1 MFKSVINNVVVL
13 FDPIRG
19 QRLVGKDIYLPIYD
33 PVWGQTGKHYLNIIR
48 KHFTIIHYFRM
59 SISENLTES
68 CLKSNLII
76 IVGPTAVGKTDLCVK
91 LAKAFDTEIL
101 SCDSRQFYRELS
113 IGTAKPTPEEMT
125 GVVHHFID
133 SHSINEYYSAGDFER
148 DAIKILENDIFKR
161 KKVAIMTGGSG
172 LFVKAITDGLDEM
185 PEAPL
190 ALREALMQR
199 LEKGELEAMVEELR
213 QLDPEYCETA
223 DLQNS
228 QRVVRA
234 LEVCLSTGRPF
245 SSFHKKSS
253 IERSFNIIKIGI
265 ERPRE
270 QLYERI
276 NLRMDL
282 MLQNGLMEEVK
293 ALIPYKHHNALQTV
307 GYKEVFEYLDGNY
320 NYQTMVDLL
329 KRNSRRYAKRQMTW
343 FKNQDS
349 FEWFNATDFM
359 GVQAYIASQLQ

>member
-1 MFKSVINNVVVL
+1 
-13 FDPIRG
+13 
-19 QRLVGKDIYLPIYD
+19 
-33 PVWGQTGKHYLNIIR
+33 
-48 KHFTIIHYFRM
+48 M

-101 SCDSRQFYRELS
+101 SCDSRQFYQELS
-113 IGTAKPTPEEMT
+113 IGTAKPTPEEMD
-125 GVVHHFID
+125 GVIHHFVD

-148 DAIKILENDIFKR
+148 DAIKLLENDIFKR

-190 ALREALMQR
+190 ALREELMQR
-199 LEKGELEAMVEELR
+199 LEKGELETMAEELR

-253 IERSFNIIKIGI
+253 VE
-265 ERPRE
+265 
-270 QLYERI
+270 
-276 NLRMDL
+276 
-282 MLQNGLMEEVK
+282 
-293 ALIPYKHHNALQTV
+293 
-307 GYKEVFEYLDGNY
+307 
-320 NYQTMVDLL
+320 
-329 KRNSRRYAKRQMTW
+329 
-343 FKNQDS
+343 
-349 FEWFNATDFM
+349 
-359 GVQAYIASQLQ
+359 

>member
-1 MFKSVINNVVVL
+1 LGIL
-13 FDPIRG
+13 
-19 QRLVGKDIYLPIYD
+19 LE
-33 PVWGQTGKHYLNIIR
+33 
-48 KHFTIIHYFRM
+48 IHQIT
-59 SISENLTES
+59 ISEILTLS
-68 CLKSNLII
+68 SKKSNLII

-101 SCDSRQFYRELS
+101 SCDSRQFYQQLN
-113 IGTAKPTPEEMT
+113 IGTAKPTPEEM
-125 GVVHHFID
+125 GSVVHHFVD

-148 DAIKILENDIFKR
+148 DAIKLLENDIFKR

-190 ALREALMQR
+190 ALREELMQR
-199 LEKGELEAMVEELR
+199 LEKGELEIMAEELR
-213 QLDPEYCETA
+213 KLDPEYCETA

-234 LEVCLSTGRPF
+234 LEVCLNSGRAF
-245 SSFHKKSS
+245 SSFHKKNS

-265 ERPRE
+265 ERPRQ

-282 MLQNGLMEEVK
+282 MLKNGLIEEVK
-293 ALIPYKHHNALQTV
+293 GLIDYRNHNALQTV
-307 GYKEVFEYLDGNY
+307 GYKEVFEFLDGNY
-320 NYQTMVDLL
+320 DFATMVDLL

-343 FKNQDS
+343 FKNQDA
-349 FEWFNATDFM
+349 FEWFYSTDFE
-359 GVQAYIASQLQ
+359 GIKTYILSKLQ

>member
-1 MFKSVINNVVVL
+1 MINKKIFL
-13 FDPIRG
+13 EI
-19 QRLVGKDIYLPIYD
+19 
-33 PVWGQTGKHYLNIIR
+33 
-48 KHFTIIHYFRM
+48 
-59 SISENLTES
+59 LTLS
-68 CLKSNLII
+68 STKSNLII

-91 LAKAFDTEIL
+91 LAKAFNTEIL
-101 SCDSRQFYRELS
+101 SCDSRQFYKELS
-113 IGTAKPTPEEMT
+113 IGTAKPTPEEMA
-125 GVVHHFID
+125 GVVHHFVD
-133 SHSINEYYSAGDFER
+133 SHSIKEYYSAGDFER
-148 DAIKILENDIFKR
+148 DAIKLLENDIFKR

-190 ALREALMQR
+190 ALREKLMQR
-199 LEKGELEAMVEELR
+199 LEKGELEIMAEELR
-213 QLDPEYCETA
+213 QLDPEYSETA

-234 LEVCLSTGRPF
+234 LEVCLSSGRPF

-253 IERSFNIIKIGI
+253 IERSFNLIKIGI

-282 MLQNGLMEEVK
+282 MLQNGLIEEVK
-293 ALIPYKHHNALQTV
+293 GLIDYRNHNALQTV
-307 GYKEVFEYLDGNY
+307 GYKEVFEYLDNNY
-320 NYQTMVDLL
+320 DYVTMIELL

-343 FKNQDS
+343 FKNQDA
-349 FEWFNATDFM
+349 FEWFNGTDFE
-359 GVQAYIASQLQ
+359 GVKAYIGSKLL

>member
-1 MFKSVINNVVVL
+1 MGIL
-13 FDPIRG
+13 
-19 QRLVGKDIYLPIYD
+19 LE
-33 PVWGQTGKHYLNIIR
+33 
-48 KHFTIIHYFRM
+48 IHQIT
-59 SISENLTES
+59 ISEILTLS
-68 CLKSNLII
+68 SKKSNLII

-101 SCDSRQFYRELS
+101 SCDSRQFYQQLN
-113 IGTAKPTPEEMT
+113 IGTAKPTPEEM
-125 GVVHHFID
+125 GSVVHHFVD

-148 DAIKILENDIFKR
+148 DAIKLLENDIFKR

-190 ALREALMQR
+190 ALREELMQR
-199 LEKGELEAMVEELR
+199 LEKGELEIMAEELR
-213 QLDPEYCETA
+213 KLDPEYCETA

-234 LEVCLSTGRPF
+234 LEVCLNSGRAF
-245 SSFHKKSS
+245 SSFHKKNS

-265 ERPRE
+265 ERPRQ

-282 MLQNGLMEEVK
+282 MLKNGLMEEVK
-293 ALIPYKHHNALQTV
+293 GLIDYRNHNALQTV
-307 GYKEVFEYLDGNY
+307 GYKEVFEFLDGNY
-320 NYQTMVDLL
+320 DFATMVDLL

-343 FKNQDS
+343 FKNQDA
-349 FEWFNATDFM
+349 FEWFYSTDFE
-359 GVQAYIASQLQ
+359 GIKTYILSKLQ

>member
-1 MFKSVINNVVVL
+1 LGIL
-13 FDPIRG
+13 
-19 QRLVGKDIYLPIYD
+19 LE
-33 PVWGQTGKHYLNIIR
+33 
-48 KHFTIIHYFRM
+48 IHQIT
-59 SISENLTES
+59 ISEILTLS
-68 CLKSNLII
+68 SKKSNLII

-101 SCDSRQFYRELS
+101 SCDSRQFYQQLN
-113 IGTAKPTPEEMT
+113 IGTAKPTPEEM
-125 GVVHHFID
+125 GSVVHHFVD

-148 DAIKILENDIFKR
+148 DAIKLLENDIFKR

-190 ALREALMQR
+190 ALREELMQR
-199 LEKGELEAMVEELR
+199 LEKGELEIMAEELR
-213 QLDPEYCETA
+213 KLDPEYCETA

-234 LEVCLSTGRPF
+234 LEVCLNSGRAF
-245 SSFHKKSS
+245 SSFHKKNS

-265 ERPRE
+265 ERPRQ

-282 MLQNGLMEEVK
+282 MLKNGLIEE
-293 ALIPYKHHNALQTV
+293 ARGLINYRNHNALQTV
-307 GYKEVFEYLDGNY
+307 GYKEVFEFLDGNY
-320 NYQTMVDLL
+320 DFATMVDLL

-343 FKNQDS
+343 FKNQDA
-349 FEWFNATDFM
+349 FEWFYSTDFE
-359 GVQAYIASQLQ
+359 GIKTYILSKLQ

>member
-1 MFKSVINNVVVL
+1 MGIL
-13 FDPIRG
+13 
-19 QRLVGKDIYLPIYD
+19 LE
-33 PVWGQTGKHYLNIIR
+33 
-48 KHFTIIHYFRM
+48 IHQIT
-59 SISENLTES
+59 ISEILTLS
-68 CLKSNLII
+68 SKKSNLII

-91 LAKAFDTEIL
+91 LAKAFDTDIL
-101 SCDSRQFYRELS
+101 SCDSRQFYQQLN
-113 IGTAKPTPEEMT
+113 IGTAKPTPEEM
-125 GVVHHFID
+125 GSVVHHFVD

-148 DAIKILENDIFKR
+148 DAIKLLENDIFKR

-190 ALREALMQR
+190 ALREELMQR
-199 LEKGELEAMVEELR
+199 LEKGELEIMAEELR
-213 QLDPEYCETA
+213 KLDPEYCETA

-234 LEVCLSTGRPF
+234 LEVCLNSGRAF
-245 SSFHKKSS
+245 SSFHKKNS

-265 ERPRE
+265 ERPRQ

-282 MLQNGLMEEVK
+282 MLKNGLMEEVK
-293 ALIPYKHHNALQTV
+293 GLIDYRNHNALQTV
-307 GYKEVFEYLDGNY
+307 GYKEVFEFLDGNY
-320 NYQTMVDLL
+320 DFATMVDLL

-343 FKNQDS
+343 FKNQDA
-349 FEWFNATDFM
+349 FEWFYSTDFE
-359 GVQAYIASQLQ
+359 GIKTYILSKLQ

>member
-1 MFKSVINNVVVL
+1 
-13 FDPIRG
+13 
-19 QRLVGKDIYLPIYD
+19 
-33 PVWGQTGKHYLNIIR
+33 
-48 KHFTIIHYFRM
+48 M
-59 SISENLTES
+59 SISKNLTES
-68 CLKSNLII
+68 CIKSNLII

-91 LAKAFDTEIL
+91 LAQALDTEII
-101 SCDSRQFYRELS
+101 SCDSRQFYKELS
-113 IGTAKPTPEEMT
+113 IGTAKPTLQEMA

-133 SHSINEYYSAGDFER
+133 SHHINQYYSAGDFER
-148 DAIKILENDIFKR
+148 DAIHLLQNDIFKR

-199 LEKGELEAMVEELR
+199 LENGELEKMADELR
-213 QLDPEYCETA
+213 KLDPEYCVTA

-245 SSFHKKSS
+245 SSFHKKHP
-253 IERSFNIIKIGI
+253 IERNFNIIKIGI

-270 QLYERI
+270 ELYERI

-282 MLQNGLMEEVK
+282 MLKNGLMEEVK
-293 ALIPYKHHNALQTV
+293 ALIDYRHHNALQTV
-307 GYKEVFEYLDGNY
+307 GYKEVFEYLDNQY
-320 NYQTMVDLL
+320 DYQTMVELL

-349 FEWFNATDFM
+349 FEWFSATNYA
-359 GVQAYIASQLQ
+359 GVQEYIASKLQ

>member
-1 MFKSVINNVVVL
+1 
-13 FDPIRG
+13 
-19 QRLVGKDIYLPIYD
+19 
-33 PVWGQTGKHYLNIIR
+33 
-48 KHFTIIHYFRM
+48 M
-59 SISENLTES
+59 SISKNLTES
-68 CLKSNLII
+68 CIKSNLII

-91 LAKAFDTEIL
+91 LAQALDTEII
-101 SCDSRQFYRELS
+101 SCDSRQFYKELS
-113 IGTAKPTPEEMT
+113 IGTAKPTLQEMA

-133 SHSINEYYSAGDFER
+133 SHHINQYYSAGDFER
-148 DAIKILENDIFKR
+148 DAIHLLQNDIFKR

-199 LEKGELEAMVEELR
+199 LENGELEKMADELR
-213 QLDPEYCETA
+213 KLDPEYCVTA

-234 LEVCLSTGRPF
+234 LEVCLSTSRPF
-245 SSFHKKSS
+245 SSFHKKHP
-253 IERSFNIIKIGI
+253 IERNFNIIKIGI

-270 QLYERI
+270 ELYERI

-282 MLQNGLMEEVK
+282 MLKNGLMEEVK
-293 ALIPYKHHNALQTV
+293 ALIDYRHHNALQTV
-307 GYKEVFEYLDGNY
+307 GYKEVFEYLDNQY
-320 NYQTMVDLL
+320 DYQTMVELL

-349 FEWFNATDFM
+349 FEWFSATNYA
-359 GVQAYIASQLQ
+359 GVQEYIASKLQ

>member
-1 MFKSVINNVVVL
+1 MGIL
-13 FDPIRG
+13 
-19 QRLVGKDIYLPIYD
+19 LE
-33 PVWGQTGKHYLNIIR
+33 
-48 KHFTIIHYFRM
+48 IHQIT
-59 SISENLTES
+59 ISEILTLS
-68 CLKSNLII
+68 SKKSNLII

-101 SCDSRQFYRELS
+101 SCDSRQFYQQLN
-113 IGTAKPTPEEMT
+113 IGTAKPTPEEM
-125 GVVHHFID
+125 GSVVHHFVD

-148 DAIKILENDIFKR
+148 DAIKLLENDIFKR

-190 ALREALMQR
+190 ALREELMQR
-199 LEKGELEAMVEELR
+199 LEKGELEIMAEELR
-213 QLDPEYCETA
+213 KLDPEYCETA

-234 LEVCLSTGRPF
+234 LEVCLNSGRAF
-245 SSFHKKSS
+245 SSFHKKNS

-265 ERPRE
+265 ERPRQ

-282 MLQNGLMEEVK
+282 MLKNGLIEE
-293 ALIPYKHHNALQTV
+293 ARGLINYRNHNALQTV
-307 GYKEVFEYLDGNY
+307 GYKEVFEFLDGNY
-320 NYQTMVDLL
+320 DFATMVDLL

-343 FKNQDS
+343 FKNQDA
-349 FEWFNATDFM
+349 FEWFYSTDFE
-359 GVQAYIASQLQ
+359 GIKTYILSKLQ

>member
-1 MFKSVINNVVVL
+1 MGIL
-13 FDPIRG
+13 
-19 QRLVGKDIYLPIYD
+19 LE
-33 PVWGQTGKHYLNIIR
+33 
-48 KHFTIIHYFRM
+48 IHQIT
-59 SISENLTES
+59 ISEILTLS
-68 CLKSNLII
+68 SKKSNLII

-101 SCDSRQFYRELS
+101 SCDSRQFYQQLN
-113 IGTAKPTPEEMT
+113 IGTAKPTPEEM
-125 GVVHHFID
+125 GSVVHHFVD

-148 DAIKILENDIFKR
+148 DAIKLLENDIFKR
-161 KKVAIMTGGSG
+161 KNIAIMTGGSG

-190 ALREALMQR
+190 ALREELMQR
-199 LEKGELEAMVEELR
+199 LEKGELEIMAEELR
-213 QLDPEYCETA
+213 KLDSEYYETA

-234 LEVCLSTGRPF
+234 LEVCLSSGRAF
-245 SSFHKKSS
+245 SSFHKKNS

-276 NLRMDL
+276 NYRMDL
-282 MLQNGLMEEVK
+282 MLKNGLIEEVRG
-293 ALIPYKHHNALQTV
+293 LINYRNHNALQTV
-307 GYKEVFEYLDGNY
+307 GYKEVFEYLDGNKDFA
-320 NYQTMVDLL
+320 TMVELL

-343 FKNQDS
+343 FKNQGS
-349 FEWFNATDFM
+349 FQWFYGNDFEEIKN
-359 GVQAYIASQLQ
+359 YTLSRLQ

>member
-1 MFKSVINNVVVL
+1 MGIL
-13 FDPIRG
+13 
-19 QRLVGKDIYLPIYD
+19 LE
-33 PVWGQTGKHYLNIIR
+33 
-48 KHFTIIHYFRM
+48 IHQIT
-59 SISENLTES
+59 ISEILTLS
-68 CLKSNLII
+68 GKKSNLII

-91 LAKAFDTEIL
+91 LAKEFDIEIL
-101 SCDSRQFYRELS
+101 SCDSRQFYQQLN
-113 IGTAKPTPEEMT
+113 IGTAKPTSEEMA
-125 GVVHHFID
+125 GVAHHFVD

-148 DAIKILENDIFKR
+148 DAIKLLENEIFKR
-161 KKVAIMTGGSG
+161 KNIAIMTGGSG

-190 ALREALMQR
+190 ALREELMQR
-199 LEKGELEAMVEELR
+199 LEKGELEIMAEEL
-213 QLDPEYCETA
+213 QKLDPEYCETA

-234 LEVCLSTGRPF
+234 LEVCLSSGRAF
-245 SSFHKKSS
+245 SSFHKKNS

-282 MLQNGLMEEVK
+282 MLKNGLMEEVK
-293 ALIPYKHHNALQTV
+293 GLINYRNHNALQTV
-307 GYKEVFEYLDGNY
+307 GYKEVFDYLDGNY
-320 NYQTMVDLL
+320 DFATMVDLL

-343 FKNQDS
+343 FKNQDA
-349 FEWFNATDFM
+349 FEWFYGTDFEEIKL
-359 GVQAYIASQLQ
+359 YILSKLQ